1 MPGYCE
7 YSKSNNAVEAE
18 EDHRFPISRL
28 CRLYGLKTK
37 SVKDLV
43 EPCEWHHTS
52 KFYNEVDYYDARDC
66 VRGRILPEITIERP
80 SAIHKYNRM
89 LLHLVMV
96 KESIGY
102 NGRFSVLRKRM
113 AERLEELNAES
124 ELLLSKREA
133 AKEAKKKAE
142 LAAAEAAEA
151 KRIAKIRKTYAGMI
165 KLRCESQGVTS
176 AKIKRALTTKIEE
189 GDRSS
194 HNYQI
199 QKWFSPLSELSL
211 EQKAGLGIVKEN

>member
-1 MPGYCE
+1 MSGYCE
-7 YSKSNNAVEAE
+7 YSKSNNAVESE
-18 EDHRFPISRL
+18 EDHRFPMSRL

-43 EPCEWHHTS
+43 DPCEWHHTS
-52 KFYNEVDYYDARDC
+52 KFYNEVYYYDARDC

-89 LLHLVMV
+89 LLRLVMV
-96 KESIGY
+96 KESTGY

-133 AKEAKKKAE
+133 AKEAKEKAKK
-142 LAAAEAAEA
+142 AAEA
-151 KRIAKIRKTYAGMI
+151 KAESERRARLRRSYMGVL
-165 KLRCESQGVTS
+165 KLRCECQGVTPQR
-176 AKIKRALTTKIEE
+176 IREALTAEIEA
-189 GDRSS
+189 GDKMS

-199 QKWFSPLSELSL
+199 KKWFEPLADISL
-211 EQKAGLGIVKEN
+211 NKKAALGAAKED